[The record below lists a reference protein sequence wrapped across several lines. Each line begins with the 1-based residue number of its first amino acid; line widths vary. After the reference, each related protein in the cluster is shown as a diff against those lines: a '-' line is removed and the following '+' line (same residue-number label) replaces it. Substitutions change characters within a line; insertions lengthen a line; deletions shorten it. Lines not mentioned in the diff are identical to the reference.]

1 MLELRGRLIDIV
13 QDIRNKT
20 FRITFEVM
28 QIPKGI
34 DALRDIA
41 IRISLKKWRDK
52 RSITA
57 NAYYWVLVEKIAAHV
72 TQPQAVVHNLL
83 LRQYGVL
90 DIVGGDTMTV
100 FVPDTEEAANEVL
113 RKENYHLRPTSHVI
127 DGKKGRLRAYR
138 IMLGSSYYDSKQ
150 FSTLLDG
157 TIEECKDMGIE
168 TLPEDEIRRMLD
180 DYEKHHEH
188 R

>member
-1 MLELRGRLIDIV
+1 MFELRGRLIDIV

-28 QIPKGI
+28 QLPKGL
-34 DALRDIA
+34 DALRDMT
-41 IRISLKKWRDK
+41 IRLLLKKWRDK

-57 NAYYWVLVEKIAAHV
+57 NAYYWVLVGKIAEYIN
-72 TQPQAVVHNLL
+72 QPQSVVHNML
-83 LRQYGVL
+83 LRAYGVL
-90 DIVGGDTMTV
+90 DIVDGDSMTV

-113 RKENYHLRPTSHVI
+113 RKETYHLRPTSKVI

-138 IMLGSSYYDSKQ
+138 IMLGSSYYDTKQ

-157 TIEECKDMGIE
+157 AISECKEMGLE
-168 TLPEDEIRRMLD
+168 TLPEDEIRRMME
-180 DYEKHHEH
+180 DYEKHFAN

>member
-1 MLELRGRLIDIV
+1 MFELRGRLIDIV

-41 IRISLKKWRDK
+41 LRISLKKWREK
-52 RSITA
+52 RSLTA
-57 NAYYWVLVEKIAAHV
+57 NAYYWVLVQKIAESIN
-72 TQPQAVVHNLL
+72 QPQAVVHNIL
-83 LRQYGVL
+83 LRAYGVL
-90 DIVGGDTMTV
+90 DIVDGDSMTV

-113 RKENYHLRPTSHVI
+113 RKETYHLRPTSKVI

-138 IMLGSSYYDSKQ
+138 IMLGSSYYDTKQ

-157 TIEECKDMGIE
+157 AIQECKEMGIE
-168 TLPEDEIRRMLD
+168 TLPSDEIRRMME
-180 DYEKHHEH
+180 DYEKHYSN
-188 R
+188 